1 MTSTFSGIEIGKRG
15 VAAHQQALN
24 TTGHNLTN
32 ASTEGYSRQ
41 RVEMSAFE
49 PIYLPGLNREETP
62 GQIGQGTIVER
73 IGRIRDRLLDQ
84 RIVAQASG
92 EGYWTAR
99 DPYIHMMEQIYLE
112 VGDESMRSRMDAFWD
127 AWQELSNYPAD
138 TAPRQAVIERG
149 KTLVDS
155 VHEHYK
161 RLKGLQDMA
170 NEDIQLTVGRVNE
183 LSTQIATLNR
193 DIQKIRAQGDN
204 PNDLLDRRDLL
215 VDKLAG
221 IIDITVDSR
230 DPDEFMVH
238 TAGHILV
245 QGKIGRQFDLEQ
257 GIETEGYS
265 KIVWQDTRYDA
276 TFKEGSLAA
285 LVDLRD
291 ITLRKEIQS
300 LDTMTMNFVD
310 LINEI
315 HRKGYGLNGNTGL
328 DFFQEYPFVTNLDGN
343 YDRNGDGEYDST
355 YLFRING
362 TNELQG
368 REQLGFEGEITLSGA
383 VGDVRIPYYPTD
395 TVTEVI
401 ARINNA
407 GAEVVARLNRDGQLS
422 LKASS
427 AENREHPDFV
437 IRHIED
443 SGYFLTGYAGIL
455 TGRGPGG
462 AYDWGQA
469 NAMTSL
475 AGGVQNYAVAP
486 VAHPSGWIDLN
497 PALARDVN
505 SVVAGFGVNSRPS
518 NPGNGEAA
526 LAIAALRNTPVMVGS
541 LGTFDDYF
549 ADAVGRVGLLGEQSG
564 RALETRNLIMKQLR
578 DMRESI
584 SGVNV
589 DEELSAM
596 IKYQHGYAA
605 AARFITTVNTLLDTI
620 INRMGV

>member
-1 MTSTFSGIEIGKRG
+1 MTSTFAGIEIGKRG
-15 VAAHQQALN
+15 VVAHQQALN
-24 TTGHNLTN
+24 TTGHNLSN

-62 GQIGQGTIVER
+62 GQIGQGTIIER
-73 IGRIRDRLLDQ
+73 IERIRDRLLDQ

-99 DPYIHMMEQIYLE
+99 DPYVRMMEHLYLE
-112 VGDESMRSRMDAFWD
+112 VGDNSMRSRMDAFWD
-127 AWQELSNYPAD
+127 SWQELSNYPGD
-138 TAPRQAVIERG
+138 TAPRQAVVERG

-155 VHEHYK
+155 IHEQYK
-161 RLKGLQDMA
+161 QLKSLQNMA

-183 LSTQIATLNR
+183 FSKQIAALNQ

-215 VDKLAG
+215 VDKLSG
-221 IIDITVDSR
+221 IINLTVDSR
-230 DPDEFMVH
+230 DPDEYMIH
-238 TAGHILV
+238 TAGTILV

-257 GIETEGYS
+257 GIATEGYA
-265 KIVWQDTRYDA
+265 KIVWQDTEDDA
-276 TFKEGSLAA
+276 HFAGGSLAA

-291 ITLRKEIQS
+291 ITLREEIQN
-300 LDTMTMNFVD
+300 LDTMTMHFVD
-310 LINEI
+310 LVNEI
-315 HRKGYGLNGNTGL
+315 HRKGYGVNGTTGL

-343 YDRNGDGEYDST
+343 YDRDGDGAYDST
-355 YLFRING
+355 YIFRING
-362 TNELQG
+362 VNELQPHA
-368 REQLGFEGEITLSGA
+368 QLGFEGEITLSGA
-383 VGDVRIPYYPTD
+383 EGVERIPYYPTD
-395 TVTEVI
+395 TVEEVV

-422 LKASS
+422 LKASP
-427 AENREHPDFV
+427 AADPENPDFV

-443 SGYFLTGYAGIL
+443 SGYFLAGYAGIL
-455 TGRGPGG
+455 NGRGPEG
-462 AYDWGQA
+462 AYDWGGA
-469 NAMTSL
+469 NAAAAL
-475 AGGVQNYAVAP
+475 AGGVQQYAVAP

-497 PALARDVN
+497 PTLVRDVN

-526 LAIAALRNTPVMVGS
+526 LAIAAIRNTPVMVGS

-549 ADAVGRVGLLGEQSG
+549 ADSVGRIGLLGEQSG
-564 RALETRNLIMKQLR
+564 RALETQNLIMKQLR

-584 SGVNV
+584 SGVNM

-605 AARFITTVNTLLDTI
+605 AARFITTVNSLLDTI